1 MPETIIG
8 TTNSTV
14 NPDLQNDSKP
24 ELSNFQKY
32 FRSFVSRPWS
42 VLFLINIVCAI
53 ILYLAQQSNKIVCP
67 DNGQCAKDI
76 IQTYNQ
82 NGDTAYQT
90 MISYFSFYIIGLA
103 FAHGY
108 SFYSDLHDNKLNS
121 KLAQTLAC
129 FLVAIVVVFTVAI
142 AYVYLTFGNI

>member
-1 MPETIIG
+1 MSDTLIG
-8 TTNSTV
+8 STNNNPSDTTTE
-14 NPDLQNDSKP
+14 SKP
-24 ELSNFQKY
+24 GPSNIQKY

-42 VLFLINIVCAI
+42 ILFLINIVCAV
-53 ILYLAQQSNKIVCP
+53 ILFIAQSTNKIVCP

-82 NGDTAYQT
+82 NGNAAYQT
-90 MISYFSFYIIGLA
+90 MLSYFAFYVIGLA

-108 SFYSDLHDNKLNS
+108 SFYSDLYDNKLNS

-129 FLVAIVVVFTVAI
+129 FLVAIVIVFTAAI
-142 AYVYLTFGNI
+142 AYVYLTFGSV